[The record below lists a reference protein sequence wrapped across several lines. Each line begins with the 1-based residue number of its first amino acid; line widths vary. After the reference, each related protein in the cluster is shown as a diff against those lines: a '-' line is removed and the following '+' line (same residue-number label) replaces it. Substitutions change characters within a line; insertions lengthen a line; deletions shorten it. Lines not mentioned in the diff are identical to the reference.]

1 MARTENA
8 AEVLERAAQIADKTV
23 RTDIE
28 LFATDIWMDGLH
40 YFDVTAPRLYDEDIA
55 EVNDALEY
63 IQLRGD
69 VFPWVMHAHP
79 VHPHLVRFEE
89 KAVRPHIAAQGPN
102 RSAQESDHG

>member
-1 MARTENA
+1 MVRTELA

-28 LFATDIWMDGLH
+28 LFSTDVWMEDLH
-40 YFDVTAPRLYDEDIA
+40 YFDVTTPRLYDEDLA

-63 IQLRGD
+63 LQLRGD

-102 RSAQESDHG
+102 RSPQERDHG